1 MLISLTHPV
10 TPEVTLDPKLPIRPV
25 TFDLKPEVPTTR
37 TDELNYLRVL
47 FGQKWR
53 YKEN

>member
-25 TFDLKPEVPTTR
+25 SFDLNRKYPPPEKSNLTTIVP
-37 TDELNYLRVL
+37 Y
-47 FGQKWR
+47 
-53 YKEN
+53 